1 MNLDEIEIEIME
13 DGRIKILTDKVSM
26 PNHTNADKFIKDIG
40 RLLGGEVVRQK
51 RNDAH
56 RHITTTEH
64 QRNHQ

>member
-1 MNLDEIEIEIME
+1 MNQDEIEIEILE

-26 PNHTNADKFIKDIG
+26 PNHTNADRFIKDMA
-40 RLLGGEVVRQK
+40 RLLGGEVTRDK
-51 RNDAH
+51 RADAH